1 MYFFLPLSQQ
11 LVYGHTHFLW
21 SSERSHLKLFQSLR
35 GAIRGAIIMAW
46 MLCGQGCHSGGKP
59 WKWQR
64 PPPPPFFRIRDMP
77 EINEPELSVT
87 VRSLQFGR
95 NSCGFSLNLLSP
107 CFPCISHNNILNVS
121 YVNILASLE
130 IIKVYK
136 WCHAMCLSQITQ
148 LTLKTSLQHRDS
160 FFFLVTQSCG
170 FGLCVIIHIVQA
182 VAFWGQ

>member
-1 MYFFLPLSQQ
+1 M
-11 LVYGHTHFLW
+11 V
-21 SSERSHLKLFQSLR
+21 RD
-35 GAIRGAIIMAW
+35 AIRVGNP
-46 MLCGQGCHSGGKP
+46 GSD
-59 WKWQR
+59 R
-64 PPPPPFFRIRDMP
+64 DPPPPPLFQIRDMP

-182 VAFWGQ
+182 VAF